1 MLRSPLALAVLLAL
15 AVAPAAAQPDAF
27 VRVEGARFLRDGSP
41 YYFAGANLWFGMNLG
56 SPEASGDRERLVRE
70 LDRLHA
76 LGVTNLRVMAA
87 SEGPEGEPWR
97 VHPAVQNAPGEY
109 DESLLRGLDFLL
121 AEMGERDMTAVLVL
135 NNFFQWSGGMAQYH
149 SWASGEPIPYP
160 NAGEHTW
167 DEFQRFAAEFYVD
180 AEAQALFEAYLRH
193 VVLRTNTVTGVAYRE
208 DPTIMAWQLGNE
220 PRGFQNSD
228 AYVLWADRTAAL
240 LQTLDPNHLVSL
252 GGEGKLQTGY
262 DVPRTQFERVSAS
275 PHLDYLTIHIWI
287 ENWQW
292 YQPEADPEGTFPE
305 ALGNALAYLGDHAAI
320 ADRLGKPLVVEE
332 FGASRDGRDYR
343 PGAPTTYRDRYY
355 RALYQAIYA
364 LAAVG
369 RPVAGSN
376 VWSWSGEGRPLAPGG
391 TWEPGAPLTGDPPH
405 ENQGWYSIYTEDAS
419 TQAILAR
426 YAALMQAIGSSG
438 EAATPEASG
447 QN

>member
-1 MLRSPLALAVLLAL
+1 MLRPPLALAALAVLLS
-15 AVAPAAAQPDAF
+15 VAPAAQPDAF
-27 VRVEGARFLRDGSP
+27 VRVKDAHFVRDGQP
-41 YYFAGANLWFGMNLG
+41 YYFVGANLWFGMNLG
-56 SPEASGDRERLVRE
+56 SPEAGGDRERLVRE
-70 LDRLHA
+70 LDRLQA

-87 SEGPEGEPWR
+87 SEGPAGEPWR

-121 AEMGERDMTAVLVL
+121 AEMGKRDMTAVLVL
-135 NNFFQWSGGMAQYH
+135 NNFFHWSGGMAQYH
-149 SWASGEPIPYP
+149 SWASGEPVPYP

-167 DEFQRFAAEFYVD
+167 DEFQMFAAEFYVD
-180 AEAQALFEAYLRH
+180 AEAQAMFEAYLRH
-193 VVLRTNTVTGVAYRE
+193 VVLRENTITGADYRD

-252 GGEGKLQTGY
+252 GGEGKLQNGY
-262 DVPRTQFERVSAS
+262 EVPRTQFERVSSS
-275 PHLDYLTIHIWI
+275 PHLDYLTVHIWI

-292 YQPEADPEGTFPE
+292 FQPRTDPEGTFVE

-332 FGASRDGRDYR
+332 FGASRDGLDYR
-343 PGAPTTYRDRYY
+343 PEAATTYRDRYY
-355 RALYQAIYA
+355 RALYQAIYS
-364 LAAVG
+364 LAVAG

-376 VWSWSGEGRPLAPGG
+376 VWSWSGEGKPLAPGG
-391 TWEPGAPLTGDPPH
+391 TWEPGNPLTGDPPH
-405 ENQGWYSIYTEDAS
+405 ENQGWYSIYAEDDS
-419 TQAILAR
+419 TQAVLKR
-426 YAALMQAIGSSG
+426 YAALMRALGASDENPATDPSG
-438 EAATPEASG
+438 R
-447 QN
+447 N